1 MSEYYQER
9 KHVSYFYNDLRG
21 QFLDESIVCQ
31 DTIKSSG
38 ERQGK
43 GEKEQQNCA
52 KLRLH
57 GEVHGLSMQ
66 NLSLHLHDTGRLVPS
81 TNTFRDR

>member
-9 KHVSYFYNDLRG
+9 KRVSYFYNDLRG

-43 GEKEQQNCA
+43 GEKRATKLCQIEVTRGGSRAVHA
-52 KLRLH
+52 KFIASFTCYRPARAFH
-57 GEVHGLSMQ
+57 
-66 NLSLHLHDTGRLVPS
+66 
-81 TNTFRDR
+81 